1 MEYGVVDS
9 SGTDD
14 DNPQPVY
21 SRVPVGGRVAGN
33 GRSFVAPASYQRIQS
48 DMESEI
54 HNLEQIAYGAVLRAF
69 KAQSDALTWE
79 KEGLITELRKEL
91 RVSDDEHRELLTEVN
106 ADDLIRRI
114 REWREAGANRNV
126 APNVPQHVN
135 NQLPSP
141 TVSASRKRQKA
152 SLSGNQFGLLSQSL
166 HPQSVAGT
174 TLPLS
179 SAAKWGRASGIGG
192 RRPNAGQPTFTAA
205 KPLQYQFSNHVSSGA
220 PTDDPSESMHDSLI
234 GRRVMIRWPADNNFY
249 EAIIT
254 EYNPV
259 DGRHS
264 LVYDS
269 NTPNATLE
277 WVNIKESDL
286 IAWSNIKAKILA
298 AALVVIVPWQIVFE
312 AVPPED
318 IRWVGD
324 DPVISRLGETGV
336 PNSGR
341 GRSSSMNQF
350 ANEIRPSRNG
360 VMQDDYEE
368 IEILHTDTLIKK
380 VEKVLDA
387 SHPDILEIDKAKK
400 LLKEHEQTLIQV
412 IQKLA
417 AACDSGNEE
426 ILKFDCSDL
435 YCISIL
441 ASDDDRPSMHGHSGG
456 RPHNVD
462 YHEPSHELD
471 IAGRTGSL

>member
-9 SGTDD
+9 SDEISVGTDD

-152 SLSGNQFGLLSQSL
+152 SLSGNQFGLPSQSL
-166 HPQSVAGT
+166 HSQSVAGT

-179 SAAKWGRASGIGG
+179 SAAKWGPASGIGG

-277 WVNIKESDL
+277 WVNIKEVS
-286 IAWSNIKAKILA
+286 
-298 AALVVIVPWQIVFE
+298 
-312 AVPPED
+312 PED

>member
-14 DNPQPVY
+14 DNPQPLY
-21 SRVPVGGRVAGN
+21 NRIPVGSRVAGN
-33 GRSFVAPASYQRIQS
+33 GRSFVASAPYQKMQTDI
-48 DMESEI
+48 ESEI

-114 REWREAGANRNV
+114 REWREAGGNRNV
-126 APNVPQHVN
+126 APSVPQHVN

-141 TVSASRKRQKA
+141 TVSASRKRQKT
-152 SLSGNQFGLLSQSL
+152 SMSGNPFGSASQSL
-166 HPQSVAGT
+166 HPPSVAGT
-174 TLPLS
+174 AQTLS
-179 SAAKWGRASGIGG
+179 SAGKWVPTSGIGG
-192 RRPNAGQPTFTAA
+192 RRPNAGQPAFTPS
-205 KPLQYQFSNHVSSGA
+205 KPMQYQFTDHVSSGA
-220 PTDDPSESMHDSLI
+220 PMDDPSESLRDPLI

-249 EAIIT
+249 EAVIN

-269 NTPNATLE
+269 NTPNATVE
-277 WVNIKESDL
+277 WVNIKE
-286 IAWSNIKAKILA
+286 
-298 AALVVIVPWQIVFE
+298 
-312 AVPPED
+312 VPPED

-324 DPVISRLGETGV
+324 EPVISRLGEAGA
-336 PNSGR
+336 PNLGR
-341 GRSSSMNQF
+341 GRASSMNQF

-360 VMQDDYEE
+360 VTKDDYEE

-387 SHPDILEIDKAKK
+387 SNPDILEIDKAKK
-400 LLKEHEQTLIQV
+400 MLKEHEQTLIEV

-417 AACDSGNEE
+417 DACDSVL
-426 ILKFDCSDL
+426 IF
-435 YCISIL
+435 
-441 ASDDDRPSMHGHSGG
+441 ASDDERPSAPGHSTGTQ
-456 RPHNVD
+456 HNVD
-462 YHEPSHELD
+462 HRGPSHEPE
-471 IAGRTGSL
+471 ITGRASSYELARG

>member
-1 MEYGVVDS
+1 M
-9 SGTDD
+9 
-14 DNPQPVY
+14 Q
-21 SRVPVGGRVAGN
+21 
-33 GRSFVAPASYQRIQS
+33 I

-114 REWREAGANRNV
+114 REWREAGGNRNMG
-126 APNVPQHVN
+126 PNAPQHVN
-135 NQLPSP
+135 NQLQSP
-141 TVSASRKRQKA
+141 TVSVSRKRHKA
-152 SLSGNQFGLLSQSL
+152 SQNPFSAPSQPL
-166 HPQSVAGT
+166 HPQTVPGT
-174 TLPLS
+174 TL
-179 SAAKWGRASGIGG
+179 AKWGPTSAIGG
-192 RRPNAGQPTFTAA
+192 RVQPAFAPA
-205 KPLQYQFSNHVSSGA
+205 KPVQYQFTDRVSSGA
-220 PTDDPSESMHDSLI
+220 PTDDPSESMRDSLV

-249 EAIIT
+249 EAVIT

-277 WVNIKESDL
+277 WVNIKE
-286 IAWSNIKAKILA
+286 
-298 AALVVIVPWQIVFE
+298 VPT
-312 AVPPED
+312 ED

-324 DPVISRLGETGV
+324 DPAVSRLGEPGG

-341 GRSSSMNQF
+341 VRSSSKKQF
-350 ANEIRPSRNG
+350 ANGIQPSMNG
-360 VMQDDYEE
+360 AVTDDYEE

-387 SHPDILEIDKAKK
+387 THPDILEIDKAKK
-400 LLKEHEQTLIQV
+400 MLKEHEQTLIQV

-417 AACDSGNEE
+417 AACESGN
-426 ILKFDCSDL
+426 L
-435 YCISIL
+435 
-441 ASDDDRPSMHGHSGG
+441 
-456 RPHNVD
+456 
-462 YHEPSHELD
+462 
-471 IAGRTGSL
+471 

>member
-14 DNPQPVY
+14 DNPQPLYNRIPVG
-21 SRVPVGGRVAGN
+21 SRVTGN
-33 GRSFVAPASYQRIQS
+33 VRSFVASAPYQKMQTDI
-48 DMESEI
+48 ESEI

-114 REWREAGANRNV
+114 REWREAGGNRNV
-126 APNVPQHVN
+126 APSVPQHVN

-141 TVSASRKRQKA
+141 TVSASRKRQKT
-152 SLSGNQFGLLSQSL
+152 SLSGNPFGSASQSL
-166 HPQSVAGT
+166 HPPSVAGT
-174 TLPLS
+174 TQTLS
-179 SAAKWGRASGIGG
+179 SAGKWVPTSGIGG
-192 RRPNAGQPTFTAA
+192 RRPNAVRSASIHPS
-205 KPLQYQFSNHVSSGA
+205 KPMQYQFTDHVSSGA
-220 PTDDPSESMHDSLI
+220 PMDDPSESMRDPLI

-249 EAIIT
+249 EAVIN

-269 NTPNATLE
+269 NTLNATVE
-277 WVNIKESDL
+277 WVNIKEVAVSRFCS
-286 IAWSNIKAKILA
+286 SNISFMDAVPLGILTF
-298 AALVVIVPWQIVFE
+298 ALQF
-312 AVPPED
+312 VPPED

-324 DPVISRLGETGV
+324 EPVISRLGEAGA
-336 PNSGR
+336 PNLGR
-341 GRSSSMNQF
+341 GRASSMNQF

-360 VMQDDYEE
+360 VTKDDYEE

-387 SHPDILEIDKAKK
+387 SNPDILEIDKAKK
-400 LLKEHEQTLIQV
+400 MLKEHEQTLIEV

-417 AACDSGNEE
+417 DACDSG
-426 ILKFDCSDL
+426 ILIF
-435 YCISIL
+435 
-441 ASDDDRPSMHGHSGG
+441 ASDDERPSAPGHSTGTQ
-456 RPHNVD
+456 HNVD
-462 YHEPSHELD
+462 YRGPSHEPE
-471 IAGRTGSL
+471 ITGRASSYELARG